1 MKSNLFPF
9 LIDKL
14 LVFYSKYCE
23 KIKIIHLMEF
33 ILGKRQILTVILIML
48 TNFNI
53 KVDRYKFALRKY

>member
-1 MKSNLFPF
+1 
-9 LIDKL
+9 
-14 LVFYSKYCE
+14 
-23 KIKIIHLMEF
+23 MEF